1 VLSNDVQIGRIP
13 EEFESLRSRLIE
25 TEERLA
31 EANDLISAIRAGEVD
46 AVVVSGPKGEQIFTL
61 RGAEY
66 AYRALV
72 EAINEGAATLTL
84 DGTIL
89 YCNQHL
95 AELLALPLE
104 QIIGRPFIHL
114 IDNTTVDTIEA
125 LLSRALSGS
134 PAKAE
139 IELRSGGRLIPVQ
152 LSINEMRVD
161 GPVALC
167 MVVTDLTETKR
178 WEQMVSAGKL
188 ASSILESSAE
198 AIAVCDET
206 GKIVGSNA
214 ALKSLCECNPQ
225 FENFDR
231 VLTLLIE
238 DVEPPVKFTISSA
251 LTSAIRSQ
259 EVLLQR
265 RDGSNSILLVSSG
278 QIAGEA
284 GIAGCVLT
292 LTDITR
298 RKQVEQA
305 LVQTEKLAAVGR
317 LASSIAHEINNPLE
331 AVTNLL
337 YLARGAEQFAD
348 AREFL
353 ASADRELRRVAEIT
367 SQTLR
372 FHRQSTSP
380 REISCLELIEDIV
393 SMHQTR
399 ILNAKVTVE
408 QRLRATSPIRCFEG
422 EIRQVLSNLVTNAVD
437 SMRERGG
444 RLLLRTSEGHGASDA
459 SGVFFTIAD
468 EGTGMSPKTVQ
479 KAFEAFFTT
488 KGFNGTG
495 LGLWVCRE
503 IMERHRGRIQLR
515 SKQGPGK
522 CGTVVRIFLPFAA
535 VLR

>member
-1 VLSNDVQIGRIP
+1 
-13 EEFESLRSRLIE
+13 
-25 TEERLA
+25 
-31 EANDLISAIRAGEVD
+31 
-46 AVVVSGPKGEQIFTL
+46 
-61 RGAEY
+61 
-66 AYRALV
+66 
-72 EAINEGAATLTL
+72 
-84 DGTIL
+84 
-89 YCNQHL
+89 
-95 AELLALPLE
+95 
-104 QIIGRPFIHL
+104 
-114 IDNTTVDTIEA
+114 
-125 LLSRALSGS
+125 
-134 PAKAE
+134 
-139 IELRSGGRLIPVQ
+139 
-152 LSINEMRVD
+152 
-161 GPVALC
+161 
-167 MVVTDLTETKR
+167 
-178 WEQMVSAGKL
+178 
-188 ASSILESSAE
+188 
-198 AIAVCDET
+198 
-206 GKIVGSNA
+206 
-214 ALKSLCECNPQ
+214 
-225 FENFDR
+225 
-231 VLTLLIE
+231 
-238 DVEPPVKFTISSA
+238 
-251 LTSAIRSQ
+251 
-259 EVLLQR
+259 
-265 RDGSNSILLVSSG
+265 
-278 QIAGEA
+278 
-284 GIAGCVLT
+284 
-292 LTDITR
+292 
-298 RKQVEQA
+298 
-305 LVQTEKLAAVGR
+305 
-317 LASSIAHEINNPLE
+317 
-331 AVTNLL
+331 LL

-348 AREFL
+348 AQEFL

-444 RLLLRTSEGHGASDA
+444 RLLLRTSEGHGPSNAR
-459 SGVFFTIAD
+459 GVFFTIAD